1 MIGIDLPDNLFDDEE
16 APSDLEMKF
25 LNRKRDADG
34 KLVPRKKR
42 SKRSVGAAVFQKTR
56 AETEEMMRTTEWDG
70 CRASHLVALHDVMHE
85 RTYGVPS
92 GMTGTERQTSAK
104 MIGSLVKRAFDGEP
118 SNAVMYFRWLWMREV
133 STERWRRA
141 NNRSGKRLTL
151 GYACSS
157 AAVTDWRVDEQRRT
171 PRQTRHDDAG

>member
-1 MIGIDLPDNLFDDEE
+1 MPEGLFADEE

-42 SKRSVGAAVFQKTR
+42 SKRSVGAALFERTR
-56 AETEEMMRTTEWDG
+56 AETEEMMRATVWDG
-70 CRASHLVALHDVMHE
+70 CRPAHLVALHDVMHE

-92 GMTGTERQTSAK
+92 GMTGTERMTGAK
-104 MIGSLVKRAFDGEP
+104 MVGMLVKRSFDGEP
-118 SNAVMYFRWLWMREV
+118 ANAVMYFRWLWTREV
-133 STERWRRA
+133 SNERWRRE
-141 NNRSGKRLTL
+141 NGRSGKRLTL

-157 AAVTDWRVDEQRRT
+157 AAVTDWRVDENRRA
-171 PRQTRHDDAG
+171 PRQTARRDAG